1 MKQQKS
7 IIFDRGQPYKI
18 PSIDQNC
25 NTINFKFNLVYQFEG
40 WIMWCKSFARTE
52 QMHVDAKEKE
62 KYGFNESYYICNA
75 QFLAARTCFLGFKC
89 ELN

>member
-1 MKQQKS
+1 
-7 IIFDRGQPYKI
+7 
-18 PSIDQNC
+18 
-25 NTINFKFNLVYQFEG
+25 
-40 WIMWCKSFARTE
+40 MWCKSFARTE

-75 QFLAARTCFLGFKC
+75 QFLAASTCFLGFKC